1 MNRVAVD
8 SLYRESGNLSSFT
21 KNEIRTFALILHHSD
36 DCEWNRKWT
45 KIFFSELKSENLKS
59 VPLLVLLWKECLVL
73 KRVFVL
79 IGNQKSQ
86 HIFWINFVKSIQSC
100 TKNILGRICLE
111 ASCIIIT
118 VLNYLQKTPEE
129 ITSL

>member
-59 VPLLVLLWKECLVL
+59 VPLLGIAVERMFGSQESVCLNREPEVTTHFLDKLRKKYPILYKEYF
-73 KRVFVL
+73 R
-79 IGNQKSQ
+79 
-86 HIFWINFVKSIQSC
+86 
-100 TKNILGRICLE
+100 
-111 ASCIIIT
+111 
-118 VLNYLQKTPEE
+118 
-129 ITSL
+129 